1 MITIPSA
8 VMVGRVIAGLS
19 MIIVRNSK
27 DEFRNHLIIPFRISC
42 AHFIPH
48 VHVNDDDQNA
58 RKKNTNNHDK
68 RIQM

>member
-1 MITIPSA
+1 
-8 VMVGRVIAGLS
+8 

-42 AHFIPH
+42 VHFIPH